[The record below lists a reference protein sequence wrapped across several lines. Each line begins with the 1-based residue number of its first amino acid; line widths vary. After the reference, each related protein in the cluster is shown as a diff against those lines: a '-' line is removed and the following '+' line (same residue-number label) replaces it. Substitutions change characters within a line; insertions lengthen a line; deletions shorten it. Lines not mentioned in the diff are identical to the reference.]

1 MTLDNFSDEPTSRR
15 LLLSHLAS
23 SAQRDKIRLVEGDA
37 LESLRSLESS
47 GEAPFDLVFID
58 ADKEGQIAYYD
69 LLMESP
75 LLGDG
80 ATILV
85 DNTLWFGKVAVP
97 EEQMDST
104 TAAIHQFNKH
114 VHDDRRSDV
123 VRLFFVC
130 FFLLSFSFFSPA
142 AFFRH
147 STEHSKITHS
157 QTAVFFSLFFLSL
170 LSLSLSLSLF
180 LSSFSLFS
188 VLQVVLPVRDGIT
201 VIRKAGR

>member
-1 MTLDNFSDEPTSRR
+1 MSQVTLDNFSDEPTSRR

-123 VRLFFVC
+123 VR
-130 FFLLSFSFFSPA
+130 FSF
-142 AFFRH
+142 
-147 STEHSKITHS
+147 
-157 QTAVFFSLFFLSL
+157 
-170 LSLSLSLSLF
+170 SLSLF
-180 LSSFSLFS
+180 RFLFSFFFSLSLLFLSFSLFLLFS
-188 VLQVVLPVRDGIT
+188 SAMSSD
-201 VIRKAGR
+201 